1 MNHRA
6 SALLLSFFMMTLLIL
21 VAISVSVLV
30 MHDSRTVRT
39 LMAGSQATYAAE
51 GMSELGLYEVK
62 SNLPGYE
69 PTFEAYAFAS
79 LVSADAGVSARED
92 SVPCT
97 GQAEWGDWGV
107 LAANESVQLPLFAQ
121 TAEDGTVA
129 KNTSFVVEFYVGD
142 EDGVTLYEDPSLSY
156 VLSSQDVLRWKIL
169 GLYTYNGVTETKA
182 ISEYI
187 PLAYTKNRFFESEP
201 TLFGPGA
208 SAFGVDPRY
217 TEAKYYASGYRSVFH
232 SNYPIQ
238 DFLDEND
245 YNYLVM
251 TNIIQG
257 VSDAYIYYRL
267 NWSSGGSGTLD
278 KVVCEYAQISST
290 ADATLAEAR
299 QELVTLVK
307 QGESLP
313 VFDFVLYHTSGAT
326 E

>member
-30 MHDSRTVRT
+30 VHDSRTVRT

-142 EDGVTLYEDPSLSY
+142 EEGETLFYDMTN
-156 VLSSQDVLRWKIL
+156 VLTTQDVLRWKIL
-169 GLYTYNGVTETKA
+169 GLYTYNGVTGTKA

-187 PLAYTKNRFFESEP
+187 PLDQSNNRFFEDNP
-201 TLFGPGA
+201 TQFGPGA
-208 SAFGVDPRY
+208 IGADTRY
-217 TEAKYYASGYRSVFH
+217 TQAKYYSSGFRSVFF

-238 DFLDEND
+238 DFLNEND